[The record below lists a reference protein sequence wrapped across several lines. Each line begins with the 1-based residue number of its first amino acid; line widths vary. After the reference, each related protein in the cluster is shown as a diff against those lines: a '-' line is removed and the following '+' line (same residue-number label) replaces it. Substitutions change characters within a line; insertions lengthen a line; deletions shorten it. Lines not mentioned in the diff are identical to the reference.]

1 MANGSQESEQWQGF
15 VKEIKTNFDKSNEQ
29 LKSTV
34 ISQSKTQNVT
44 INEIKASNAKI
55 EASVAEIK
63 ASVSAKIEA
72 SNAEIKASVAAFQ
85 VCQDMSIAEIK
96 TSQVNQEKQLASLEQ
111 MMQAILLSLKIEA

>member
-55 EASVAEIK
+55 EASV
-63 ASVSAKIEA
+63 SAL
-72 SNAEIKASVAAFQ
+72 Q
-85 VCQDMSIAEIK
+85 VRQDMSIAEIK
-96 TSQVNQEKQLASLEQ
+96 TSDVESKESIAEIKTSLVAQ
-111 MMQAILLSLKIEA
+111 